1 MKRKEI
7 ILFGLLWL
15 LIGCTHKTNDI
26 DIYQRAIG
34 YVMPLVDSG
43 CIVDKYIHVYEH
55 LENDSSTLYSFLD
68 GNSARSEVGEY
79 PPKMECLS
87 KHLMIF

>member
-43 CIVDKYIHVYEH
+43 YIVDKYI
-55 LENDSSTLYSFLD
+55 
-68 GNSARSEVGEY
+68 
-79 PPKMECLS
+79 LS
-87 KHLMIF
+87 LIHI